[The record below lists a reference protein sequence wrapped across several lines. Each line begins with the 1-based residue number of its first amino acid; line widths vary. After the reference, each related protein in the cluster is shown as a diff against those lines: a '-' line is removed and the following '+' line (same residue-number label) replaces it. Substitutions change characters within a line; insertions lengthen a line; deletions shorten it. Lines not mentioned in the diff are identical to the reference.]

1 MKLDNEKQLLGP
13 ILLSG
18 LMIGPILGSGVVLL
32 PPLAADALG
41 RSAWLAWLLIMGL
54 GAIFAYIFSE
64 LTVMYPGEGGMT
76 LAVEKVLGKR
86 AQLMSS
92 LFMLAAVSFGPVAVM
107 LTAAGYLRPWL
118 ESVIALDQNVASA
131 FQIEATLAAA
141 LILLAHLLLRR
152 HIKILSTISLVLS
165 ATIGIILTTS
175 SVVWLFRHG
184 MALGI
189 PTQGELFTFGQ
200 TSMLLSWAIIGWEI
214 VGNYA
219 LSVKD
224 LKKTVPRATN
234 LSLFAVTLIYMAIA
248 LAVQSSPG
256 KGFERLLTVIEASFG
271 SYAIMILA
279 FLVVGL
285 CLSTYLL
292 IVGAIIRLMKD
303 LAEKN
308 WLPKVFARVKGES
321 ETPIM
326 GLYWYSLS
334 HLLVLA
340 LVYTGILKLEW
351 LVGIANGFFLANAL
365 LGVTAASQVV
375 KSQWLKWGSYLL
387 IACLG
392 LLLGFSSPISWL
404 GILVVIGLSRV
415 LLNRKGGSHDISE

>member
-1 MKLDNEKQLLGP
+1 MKKQSEKQQLGP

-41 RSAWLAWLLIMGL
+41 TTAWLSWLIIMGL

-92 LFMLAAVSFGPVAVM
+92 LFMLSAVSFGPVAVM

-118 ESVIALDQNVASA
+118 ESIVNLEKMGFSA
-131 FQIEATLAAA
+131 FQVEIAIAAI
-141 LILLAHLLLRR
+141 LILLAHILLRR
-152 HIKILSTISLVLS
+152 RIKILSTLSLVLS

-175 SVVWLFRHG
+175 AVIWLFRHG
-184 MALGI
+184 ITFGI
-189 PTQGELFTFGQ
+189 PTISEAFAFGQ
-200 TSMLLSWAIIGWEI
+200 TSMLLFWAIIGWEI

-219 LSVKD
+219 LSVRD
-224 LKKTVPRATN
+224 LKRTVPRATN
-234 LSLFAVTLIYMAIA
+234 LSLLAVTLIYMAIA

-256 KGFERLLTVIEASFG
+256 QGFTRLLTVIEESFG
-271 SYAIMILA
+271 SYSVMILA
-279 FLVVGL
+279 LLVVGL

-303 LAEKN
+303 LAENN
-308 WLPKVFARVKGES
+308 WLPRAFVKVKGD
-321 ETPIM
+321 TPIT

-334 HLLVLA
+334 HLSVLS
-340 LVYTGILKLEW
+340 LVYVGILKLEW

-365 LGVTAASQVV
+365 LGVAAASQVL
-375 KSQWLKWGSYLL
+375 KSLWLKWGSYLL
-387 IACLG
+387 IICLV
-392 LLLGFSSPISWL
+392 LLLGFSSPVSWM
-404 GILVVIGLSRV
+404 GILLVIILSVVLV
-415 LLNRKGGSHDISE
+415 NKKGGVNDISK